1 MNSSILYRVVFACVP
16 QDESLLKGRIQLIEV
31 GVNSVLGLEGDQEC
45 CVYFIASGRLKV
57 YHLTG
62 DQSKSQVEEL
72 PCTLHPT
79 IIHCISVKL
88 EVVLRL
94 VCT

>member
-1 MNSSILYRVVFACVP
+1 MHASVP

-62 DQSKSQVEEL
+62 DQSKSQVGEL
-72 PCTLHPT
+72 PCTLYY
-79 IIHCISVKL
+79 HCSSVKL
-88 EVVLRL
+88 ELVLRL
-94 VCT
+94 VFCN